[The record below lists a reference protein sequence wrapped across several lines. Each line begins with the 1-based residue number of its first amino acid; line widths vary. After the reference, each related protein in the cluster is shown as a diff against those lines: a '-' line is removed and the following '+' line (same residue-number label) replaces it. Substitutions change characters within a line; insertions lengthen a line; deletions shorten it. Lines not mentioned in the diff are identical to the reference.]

1 MLKVGEDWV
10 FLAVL
15 GMIMAV
21 VSFIMDT
28 AIAMCGHAR
37 HWLVQDLVEN
47 IYLQARSDI
56 PQSIHFP
63 QIFFPTLFNV

>member
-63 QIFFPTLFNV
+63 